1 MRQIKKDA
9 RLPAKKRTMLGAILF
24 IPAIIIFVLVFKQIT
39 NWRADIQFQQE
50 RAELAA
56 FVNSVYAPLIDSQN
70 AILAEKRRM
79 SSLLQKVEN
88 LGLQHPN
95 HAQLITDITQKW
107 RLGLQKYNNSYKEN
121 DREIRRAWISYNT
134 MDQQDVLTKFAKQSV
149 RLDLKNKK
157 AEKRYQNTIY
167 NIQDKLIKSLDN
179 ARKLLNANRK
189 TPKNRK
195 QKALV
200 QNIRQ
205 GILPF
210 AIRVESKLID
220 FLGTID
226 QRLKQEVEK
235 LQALIVTSAQQSIL
249 IRNHLQNNPD
259 LEAPLVTTINNW
271 IVLEND
277 SREKLNQI
285 LYAVEAE
292 YIALSLDLPLKSP
305 AIRAMHKNL
314 LKNIPWIV
322 GKAIK
327 QRQVIDQSY
336 NISPR
341 YRK

>member
-24 IPAIIIFVLVFKQIT
+24 IPAIIIFVLIFKQIT

-50 RAELAA
+50 RAELNA
-56 FVNSVYAPLIDSQN
+56 FVSSVYPPLVDSQN
-70 AILAEKRRM
+70 AILAEKRKM
-79 SSLLQKVEN
+79 SVLLQKVEN
-88 LGLQHPN
+88 LGYQHPN

-107 RLGLQKYNNSYKEN
+107 RLGLQKYEGAHKET

-134 MDQQDVLTKFAKQSV
+134 MDQQDVLVKFAKQSV

-157 AEKRYQNTIY
+157 AEKKYQNTIY

-179 ARKLLNANRK
+179 ARRLLDANRRS
-189 TPKNRK
+189 PKNKK

-200 QNIRQ
+200 QYIRQ
-205 GILPF
+205 NILPF
-210 AIRVESKLID
+210 TTGAEERLVN

-226 QRLKQEVEK
+226 QRLKQEVEN
-235 LQALIVTSAQQSIL
+235 LQELIRFSAQQSI
-249 IRNHLQNNPD
+249 IVRNHLQNNPD

-271 IVLEND
+271 IRLEQIGQ
-277 SREKLNQI
+277 EKLNQI
-285 LYAVEAE
+285 LYAIEAE
-292 YIALSLDLPLKSP
+292 YIALSLDLSLKSP

-314 LKNIPWIV
+314 LRNIPLIV
-322 GKAIK
+322 GKAMK
-327 QRQVIDQSY
+327 QRQTIDQSY

-341 YRK
+341 QKK